1 MNPTGHC
8 CCPTKKRHRDATMD
22 SLLADIRFAT
32 RSLLRRRTFAVV
44 AIGTIALTIGAA
56 TSIFSVVDGVLLRA
70 LPFRDPGQLVAVWQT
85 YPQWLKEPILARNWD
100 RIPLNYGDFI
110 RWRQKQTVFTGIGLY
125 AGQSMILPG
134 SAGPELVIGSRASP
148 GLFEILGA
156 KPVAGRFFLPGED
169 VIGGPHVTVISHE
182 AWESRFGS
190 RRDVIGTTIAFDR
203 VPHTIVGVLPTGF
216 S

>member
-1 MNPTGHC
+1 
-8 CCPTKKRHRDATMD
+8 MD

-110 RWRQKQTVFTGIGLY
+110 RWRQF
-125 AGQSMILPG
+125 PR
-134 SAGPELVIGSRASP
+134 ELN
-148 GLFEILGA
+148 LL
-156 KPVAGRFFLPGED
+156 
-169 VIGGPHVTVISHE
+169 
-182 AWESRFGS
+182 
-190 RRDVIGTTIAFDR
+190 
-203 VPHTIVGVLPTGF
+203 
-216 S
+216 